1 MSDDDQF
8 SARENA
14 RVALEMKEAQ
24 VETLRAKLRAR
35 DAALETLE
43 ARHRA
48 LEARFAASEGESV
61 AAEATSLNHQ
71 MLDAMRDVAA
81 FVRSG
86 GGSASSTP
94 GSSRSLKKTPAE
106 TPRINDDGDDATKG
120 RTADD
125 ATPTLSSALKS
136 GGALKSLARRG
147 TYDSSTSADERAGVP
162 TRRGGSKAS
171 GGAGTTGVTFLSDED
186 QARLTREGGYVAEL
200 ADARRAL
207 AESARRLADAEDARR
222 VAETGARVAKAACEE
237 AEKRADAL
245 EEKVSSL
252 SSLSNARTTRGAAQR
267 GAAVDDPVVEAR
279 RSVRDALAMLA
290 EAAGADVSV
299 LFGSAKGVPRVTSS
313 GSSGASSALAALPA
327 LAALAN
333 ATGKDGRD
341 VARRLT
347 ASGAASLATR
357 AAALHS
363 RDAGVGAAACGVLAA
378 LARGA
383 RLARSSDDDD
393 PDPAASRATAIT
405 LAKASGGASAIAAAL
420 RAHRADAEACA
431 AAANAAYEIAAIEA
445 EALAFSAAGGGGR
458 RL

>member
-35 DAALETLE
+35 DAALEALE

-48 LEARFAASEGESV
+48 LEARVAASEGETV
-61 AAEATSLNHQ
+61 AAEASSLNHQ

-106 TPRINDDGDDATKG
+106 TPRINDDDGDDAAKG

-171 GGAGTTGVTFLSDED
+171 GGAGTPTGVTFLSDED

-207 AESARRLADAEDARR
+207 AESARRLADAEDARK

-252 SSLSNARTTRGAAQR
+252 SSLSNARTTRGAQQR

-299 LFGSAKGVPRVTSS
+299 LFGHAKGVPRVTSS

-327 LAALAN
+327 LVALAN
-333 ATGKDGRD
+333 ATGKDGRE

-347 ASGAASLATR
+347 ASGAA
-357 AAALHS
+357 
-363 RDAGVGAAACGVLAA
+363 
-378 LARGA
+378 
-383 RLARSSDDDD
+383 
-393 PDPAASRATAIT
+393 
-405 LAKASGGASAIAAAL
+405 
-420 RAHRADAEACA
+420 
-431 AAANAAYEIAAIEA
+431 
-445 EALAFSAAGGGGR
+445 
-458 RL
+458 

>member
-35 DAALETLE
+35 DAALEALE

-48 LEARFAASEGESV
+48 LEARVAASEGESV

-252 SSLSNARTTRGAAQR
+252 SSLSNARMTRGAQQR

-327 LAALAN
+327 LVALAN
-333 ATGKDGRD
+333 ATGKDGRE

-357 AAALHS
+357 GGAPPEG
-363 RDAGVGAAACGVLAA
+363 RGRRRGGVRRTRGVGA
-378 LARGA
+378 R
-383 RLARSSDDDD
+383 RE
-393 PDPAASRATAIT
+393 
-405 LAKASGGASAIAAAL
+405 SAFV
-420 RAHRADAEACA
+420 R
-431 AAANAAYEIAAIEA
+431 
-445 EALAFSAAGGGGR
+445 
-458 RL
+458 